1 MPRFMEPINSAG
13 IVRWSVLAGLL
24 TVTTGCGFL
33 PKSEAEAQ
41 TGQRQA
47 ENSPASVDVAIART
61 MPLQQSVEYTGTTQ
75 PYRQVSL
82 RSQVEGAVLDLT
94 VDVGDRVTQGQ
105 TVGQLNDA
113 VLAAA
118 VVEAEAEVAARQ
130 ADVAA
135 ANAEVSTAQTLVEE
149 QRLRLQQTRSDLARL
164 ELLFREGAIAAQAV
178 ETART
183 AAGTARQALRSAEAQ
198 VRTRQQAVTAIQRR
212 VIAQRAIVAQAKERQ
227 SQTQLIS
234 PVTGSVL
241 ERVTEPGNL
250 AQPGSEIL
258 KLGDFSQVKIA
269 VQVSERELGTI
280 RVGQPVQVRL
290 DAFPKQ
296 AIAGRVTRVSPAAD
310 PTSRLIPIEVIIS
323 NPDERIGSGL
333 LARVNFA
340 QRAITRVIV
349 PETALQTD
357 QDRRSRSQ
365 SARGAQSSDR
375 SPQTQGNIF
384 TIAPGEKP
392 TVSARPV
399 TLGKRLDGKVEV
411 VSGLGVGD
419 RFVSRS
425 SKALKDGDPVK
436 LSSISE
442 GRKKGKREEG
452 RGNRQEKL

>member
-1 MPRFMEPINSAG
+1 MPKFVEPIAIKG
-13 IVRWSVLAGLL
+13 IVRWGMLAGTL
-24 TVTTGCGFL
+24 TAIVGCGGL
-33 PKSEAEAQ
+33 PKSEAQ
-41 TGQRQA
+41 TGQQQA
-47 ENSPASVDVAIART
+47 NAGPASVDVAIARAL
-61 MPLQQSVEYTGTTQ
+61 PLQQPVEYTGTTQ

-82 RSQVEGAVLDLT
+82 RSQVEGTVLDLA

-130 ADVAA
+130 ADVAE
-135 ANAEVSTAQTLVEE
+135 ANAEVSTAQTQVED

-183 AAGTARQALRSAEAQ
+183 AAGTAQQALRSAEAQ
-198 VRTRQQAVTAIQRR
+198 VRTRRQAVTAIQRR
-212 VIAQRAIVAQAKERQ
+212 VIAQRAIVAQEKERQ
-227 SQTQLIS
+227 SQTQLTS

-258 KLGDFSQVKIA
+258 KLGDFSRVKVV
-269 VQVSERELGTI
+269 VQVSERELGSL

-290 DAFPKQ
+290 DAFPQK
-296 AIAGRVTRVSPAAD
+296 AIAGRIARISPAAD
-310 PTSRLIPIEVIIS
+310 PTSRLIPIEVIIPNS
-323 NPDERIGSGL
+323 DESIGSGL

-340 QRAITRVIV
+340 QQQLTRVVV

-357 QDRRSRSQ
+357 KDRRSRSP
-365 SARGAQSSDR
+365 SSGDAQAADR
-375 SPQTQGNIF
+375 PSPTQGNIF
-384 TIAPGEKP
+384 TIAQGEKP

-425 SKALKDGDPVK
+425 SKALKNGDPVK

-442 GRKKGKREEG
+442 GQQKQVKSKK
-452 RGNRQEKL
+452 

>member
-1 MPRFMEPINSAG
+1 MPKSVEPIN
-13 IVRWSVLAGLL
+13 IQTVVRWSLLAGLL
-24 TVTTGCGFL
+24 TATASCGGL
-33 PKSEAEAQ
+33 PKSEAQ
-41 TGQRQA
+41 TGQKQA
-47 ENSPASVDVAIART
+47 EKGSASVDVAIART
-61 MPLQQSVEYTGTTQ
+61 MPLQQTVEYTGTTQ

-82 RSQVEGAVLDLT
+82 RSQAEGTVLDLT

-113 VLAAA
+113 VLTAA
-118 VVEAEAEVAARQ
+118 VVEAQAEVAARQ
-130 ADVAA
+130 AEVAE

-183 AAGTARQALRSAEAQ
+183 AAGTAQQALRSTEAQ
-198 VRTRQQAVTAIQRR
+198 VRTRKQAVTAIQRR
-212 VIAQRAIVAQAKERQ
+212 VIAQQAIVAQEKERQ

-258 KLGDFSQVKIA
+258 KLGDFNQVKVG

-280 RVGQPVQVRL
+280 RTGQPVQVRL

-296 AIAGRVTRVSPAAD
+296 AIAGRISRISPAAD
-310 PTSRLIPIEVIIS
+310 PTSRLIPIEVIIP

-340 QRAITRVIV
+340 QRTIARVVV
-349 PETALQTD
+349 PEIALQAD
-357 QDRRSRSQ
+357 KDRRSRSP
-365 SARGAQSSDR
+365 SSGGQASSR
-375 SPQTQGNIF
+375 PQTQGNIF
-384 TIAPGEKP
+384 IIANAGKP

-399 TLGKRLDGKVEV
+399 TLGKRLDGQVEV
-411 VSGLGVGD
+411 ISGLGVGD
-419 RFVSRS
+419 RYVIRS
-425 SKALKDGDPVK
+425 SKALKDSDPVK
-436 LSSISE
+436 LSIVSE
-442 GRKKGKREEG
+442 GKNKKGSRE
-452 RGNRQEKL
+452 